1 MLAIK
6 AMMNFG
12 SPVAKKRQL
21 RRKKK
26 YVLQPRT
33 NYAIPKV
40 TIGKKKNRKI
50 VKVKDI

>member
-12 SPVAKKRQL
+12 SPVAKNVSYAA
-21 RRKKK
+21 RRNMFCSRGQIMQ
-26 YVLQPRT
+26 Y
-33 NYAIPKV
+33 PKV